1 MSKLTKKKKR
11 IIGIGI
17 VVLVAVVA
25 AFFVV
30 PKFLQQSGA
39 QNLKETMQNR
49 QSTIALSKMDLLQS
63 ISATGTIE
71 SAKTKAVSANV
82 NGMEVQ
88 KVYVSVGDTVKKGD
102 KLVAFDTEDLQD
114 NLTEAKEDLADVTED
129 ANDAITE
136 AREKLAEAKTAY
148 QKAKANK
155 AIKAEELEKA
165 KETYESAKKA
175 VETAKDNKEKT
186 VKEAQKKV
194 EEAQEALEKCAVTA
208 PIAGMVTAVS
218 VEAGDNYAGGTLVQ
232 IDDTSSY
239 TITTTID
246 EYDISSVTK
255 GQRVVVLTE
264 ATGDD
269 ELEGT
274 ITFVSPVKGSTGVST
289 AQMGTGTTS
298 DGYEVKISLN
308 SSDERLRLG
317 LTAKCSIILEE
328 ADDVFAIPYD
338 AVHDSRDGKKV
349 IYVSD
354 SEDGS
359 YTEIEVT
366 VGMESDY
373 YVEISGADLQEGMK
387 VIIPTDEVS
396 TDTTLEDASMQFPG
410 MMNGGNMGGGD
421 RGMNKGAGA
430 PSMPGQ

>member
-17 VVLVAVVA
+17 VVLVAGVA

-30 PKFLQQSGA
+30 PKFLQQSGS

-102 KLVAFDTEDLQD
+102 KLVAFDTDDLQE
-114 NLTEAKEDLADVTED
+114 NLTEAKENLADVTED

-148 QKAKANK
+148 QKAKADK
-155 AIKAEELEKA
+155 TVKSEELAKA
-165 KETYESAKKA
+165 KETYESAQKA

-194 EEAQEALEKCAVTA
+194 EEAQEALEKCAVAA
-208 PIAGMVTAVS
+208 PIAGMVTAVN
-218 VEAGDNYAGGTLVQ
+218 VENGDNYAGGTLVQ
-232 IDDTSSY
+232 IDDTSGY

-246 EYDISSVTK
+246 EIASRFLSFIYNI
-255 GQRVVVLTE
+255 
-264 ATGDD
+264 
-269 ELEGT
+269 
-274 ITFVSPVKGSTGVST
+274 
-289 AQMGTGTTS
+289 
-298 DGYEVKISLN
+298 
-308 SSDERLRLG
+308 
-317 LTAKCSIILEE
+317 
-328 ADDVFAIPYD
+328 AIF
-338 AVHDSRDGKKV
+338 
-349 IYVSD
+349 
-354 SEDGS
+354 
-359 YTEIEVT
+359 
-366 VGMESDY
+366 
-373 YVEISGADLQEGMK
+373 LQ
-387 VIIPTDEVS
+387 
-396 TDTTLEDASMQFPG
+396 
-410 MMNGGNMGGGD
+410 
-421 RGMNKGAGA
+421 
-430 PSMPGQ
+430 